1 MNKVQ
6 LGFVATML
14 LGLLVIGSSFTVYET
29 NQAIIL
35 RFKKPLTTSD
45 NKPRVFIPGLHFKL
59 PLIDEVLN
67 FDMRLNILNIKVS
80 RITTI
85 EKKDV
90 IVDYY
95 MTWQINDIDLYFKRT
110 QGIRS
115 KVEILL
121 EQKINAILKIEF
133 GRLTIIE
140 LVSGERDELMQRLRS
155 TANESAENLGIKVI
169 DVRVKRIDLPAE
181 VSSSVYNRMR
191 AERQRSANDFRADG
205 EKQATWIRAEASKKY
220 NIILAEAEKNAKIV
234 RGEGEAKAIAISQQA
249 FSKDPGFYA
258 FQRSLE
264 AYRNSFNTK
273 DDIMV
278 LKTDSEFFKFFNK
291 VD

>member
-278 LKTDSEFFKFFNK
+278 LKPDSEFFKFFNK